1 MSKKVWRWLLLI
13 VALIAIGGGAA
24 WYLRGEPSLFAN
36 QEQQRILKKKILLVA
51 LGDSLTHGQGDEKKQ
66 GGYVGQIKTRL
77 EDKYGNQVT
86 TENFG
91 VTGDRSDQIKA
102 RLDSQR
108 EIQTGLKSADVIVMT
123 VGGNDL
129 MQTLEK
135 AAFSTSSVTVEKDV
149 NAAGKLYQTKLT
161 ALFKDVRKYNP
172 NAQLFVFSIYNPFYT
187 YFPNVTVI
195 SKSVAKW
202 NQLTK
207 RLVAKYQPATF
218 VDINHTL
225 SYGQYT
231 TQAARQQLV
240 SQAKKSNNDQITQ
253 AAVLAIMNNK
263 DHNLNNYIST
273 SDNFHPNHLGYT
285 KMTEKL
291 FDAMVKNNNF
301 EYQTR

>member
-24 WYLRGEPSLFAN
+24 WYLRGEPSLVAN

-172 NAQLFVFSIYNPFYT
+172 
-187 YFPNVTVI
+187 
-195 SKSVAKW
+195 
-202 NQLTK
+202 K
-207 RLVAKYQPATF
+207 RPAF
-218 VDINHTL
+218 
-225 SYGQYT
+225 
-231 TQAARQQLV
+231 R
-240 SQAKKSNNDQITQ
+240 
-253 AAVLAIMNNK
+253 VL
-263 DHNLNNYIST
+263 DL
-273 SDNFHPNHLGYT
+273 
-285 KMTEKL
+285 
-291 FDAMVKNNNF
+291 
-301 EYQTR
+301 

>member
-1 MSKKVWRWLLLI
+1 M
-13 VALIAIGGGAA
+13 
-24 WYLRGEPSLFAN
+24 
-36 QEQQRILKKKILLVA
+36 
-51 LGDSLTHGQGDEKKQ
+51 
-66 GGYVGQIKTRL
+66 
-77 EDKYGNQVT
+77 
-86 TENFG
+86 
-91 VTGDRSDQIKA
+91 
-102 RLDSQR
+102 
-108 EIQTGLKSADVIVMT
+108 
-123 VGGNDL
+123 
-129 MQTLEK
+129 
-135 AAFSTSSVTVEKDV
+135 
-149 NAAGKLYQTKLT
+149 
-161 ALFKDVRKYNP
+161 
-172 NAQLFVFSIYNPFYT
+172 
-187 YFPNVTVI
+187 I

>member
-1 MSKKVWRWLLLI
+1 MRKKNWRWLLVG
-13 VALIAIGGGAA
+13 VALLAILGGST
-24 WYLRGEPSLFAN
+24 WYFHERPSLVAN

-51 LGDSLTHGQGDEKKQ
+51 LGDSLTHGQGDEKDQ

-102 RLDSQR
+102 RLDSQK
-108 EIQTGLKSADVIVMT
+108 EIQTGIRSADVIVMT

-135 AAFSTSSVTVEKDV
+135 TAFSDSSSTVEKAVD
-149 NAAGKLYQTKLT
+149 AAGKTYQLKLT
-161 ALFKDVRKYNP
+161 ALLKDVRKYNP
-172 NAQLFVFSIYNPFYT
+172 NAQIFVFSIYNPFYT

-195 SKSVAKW
+195 SKTVAKW

-207 RLVAKYQPATF
+207 QVVAKYQPATF
-218 VDINHTL
+218 VDVDYLL

-231 TQAARQQLV
+231 TREKRQQLAAQAQKTNDGQI
-240 SQAKKSNNDQITQ
+240 SQAS
-253 AAVLAIMNNK
+253 VLAIMNNK
-263 DHNLNNYIST
+263 DHNLNEYIST
-273 SDNFHPNHLGYT
+273 TDNFHPNHLGYT
-285 KMTEKL
+285 KMTDKL
-291 FDAMVKNNNF
+291 FNAMVHNNSF